1 MLLQKYFD
9 ARKKIINNALDK
21 YLGPEDSYP
30 TELYQAMRYSTL
42 GGGKRL
48 RPILM
53 MATYEMLK
61 GKNDIR
67 SLRTLLPAACAIE
80 MVHTA
85 SLIHDDLPF
94 IDNADERRG
103 QPSCHKKFG
112 NAVAILAG
120 DALLTKAF
128 GTMLELSNKKK
139 ALVCLNILTKS
150 IATRGMIGGQVVDI
164 LVTRKKAK
172 LHMLRDIHIKK
183 TGSLLKASV
192 LIACVL
198 ADAEEQQMNAL
209 ADFAINTG
217 LAYQIID
224 DILDEVGAGELLQK
238 EPGEDERNEKVTYPI
253 LIGLE
258 ASQKQALKLLR
269 DARNLI
275 KNMDNNAVL
284 MEFVKMIRDRMP

>member
-9 ARKKIINNALDK
+9 VRKKMINQALDK
-21 YLGPEDSYP
+21 YIGAEDNYP
-30 TELYQAMRYSTL
+30 PELYQAMRYSTL
-42 GGGKRL
+42 DGGKRL

-53 MATYEMLK
+53 MAVYEMIK
-61 GKNDIR
+61 GKNNLR
-67 SLRTLLPAACAIE
+67 SLKVVLPPACALE

-94 IDNADERRG
+94 IDDSDERRG
-103 QPSCHKKFG
+103 KPSCHKKFG
-112 NAVAILAG
+112 NAIAILAG

-128 GTMLELSNKKK
+128 GIMLEPNNKKK
-139 ALVCLNILTKS
+139 AIICLDILTKS
-150 IATRGMIGGQVVDI
+150 IATRGMISGQVVDI

-183 TGSLLKASV
+183 TGSLLKAAV

-209 ADFAINTG
+209 ADFAINIG

-224 DILDEVGAGELLQK
+224 DILDEVGANEILQK
-238 EPGEDERNEKVTYPI
+238 ETGEDERNEKVTYPV

-258 ASQKQALKLLR
+258 ESQKQAIKLLK
-269 DARNLI
+269 DANNLI
-275 KNMDNNAVL
+275 KNMDNNIVL